1 MVLRAVALA
10 TLVLAAGPAAASAD
24 VELNVIPH
32 GQQEPGVAWASQA
45 GMLPANTQA
54 LMYDRLTPLG
64 RNVTDAVLAPSADGS
79 GYFKSAKLLDP
90 DDPSL
95 ITDQTISADIRG
107 TTVTARIRRDA
118 YGVPHVFS
126 DTDDGVVFG
135 AGYVIAEDRNLLIN
149 QARDNGLAAALD
161 IPGAPAINLILG
173 LYSYTPTP
181 QVRKR
186 VGREQVKALRKAGV
200 DGVRVLHDIDTYL
213 VGINLWY
220 SENQPDQR
228 IFDRTDIFA
237 LNAVKAQFL
246 GEGGGEEIPNALFLD
261 TARDELGSKTG
272 ARVYQ
277 DLRMRND
284 PETST
289 TTRRPAPHQT
299 NVPVTKPK
307 GLVRLE
313 QGSFKSAGVTLPGE
327 DASGA
332 AAAAAGVRPHHE
344 ASNVLMVD
352 GERSATGTPIMVG
365 GPQIGYN
372 YPGLTMEV
380 GLYGPT
386 LRARGATSAPFPGY
400 MLIGRGEGFAWT
412 LTSAGADII
421 DTYAERLCRGSRTRY
436 VFKGKCRQMKTV
448 DAGTI
453 AKGEDSV
460 KVRYRETV
468 HGPVVGYARVA
479 GSKRVVALAQKRSS
493 QGRETTDQIFF
504 QRLST
509 GRVTNAQEFIDAS
522 KSTPQTFNSFYV
534 DDQDIAFVTSGR
546 LPIRRKGVNGDLP
559 VDGRGSY
566 EWRGFL
572 GNGKHPQDI
581 SPDDGL
587 LVNWNNKPAKD
598 FPAGDERWDEGGTQ
612 RVDWLLAELAKRPQ
626 HTPASVL
633 GAANAGATADPRGLM
648 WPAVKAVL
656 DRGTA
661 PSPLAAAVVAQ
672 ITAWSAGDASW
683 VDANGD
689 GTIDAPGQAAIAAVW
704 QPLTAAALCGRL
716 GDDVCESLRTRQ
728 SPFQSPPGGMY
739 GGWHQYVSKD
749 LRTLLGQPVAGK
761 FKVRYCG
768 RGDVERCAADLWAA
782 IQQGADAAAQ
792 TQGTGNP
799 AQWKTPT
806 VKISFSPLPLV
817 DMQYT
822 NRPSGIHQVMQ
833 FAP

>member
-1 MVLRAVALA
+1 MVIRAVALA
-10 TLVLAAGPAAASAD
+10 TLALAAAPAAASAD
-24 VELNVIPH
+24 TELNVIPH
-32 GQQEPGVAWASQA
+32 GQQEPGVAWASQP
-45 GMLPANTQA
+45 GMLPANAQA

-64 RNVTDAVLAPSADGS
+64 RNVTDAVLAPSADGT
-79 GYFKSAKLLDP
+79 GYFKSAKLLTP

-95 ITDQTISADIRG
+95 ITDQTITADIGG
-107 TTVTARIRRDA
+107 TAVTARIRRDA

-126 DTDDGVVFG
+126 DSDEGVIFG
-135 AGYVIAEDRNLLIN
+135 AGYVIAADRNLLLD
-149 QARDNGLAAALD
+149 QARDNGLAGALD
-161 IPGAPAINLILG
+161 IPGAQAIELILG
-173 LYSYTPTP
+173 LYDYTPTP
-181 QVRKR
+181 AVRKR
-186 VGREQVKALRKAGV
+186 VERQQEKALRKAGV
-200 DGVRVLHDIDTYL
+200 DGLRVMRDIDTYL

-220 SENQPDQR
+220 SENRPDQR
-228 IFDRTDIFA
+228 FFDRTDIYA

-261 TARDELGSKTG
+261 TARDELGNKAGT
-272 ARVYQ
+272 RVYQ
-277 DLRMRND
+277 DLRMRDD

-289 TTRRPAPHQT
+289 TTQRSAPHRT
-299 NVPVTKPK
+299 NVSAAKPK

-313 QGSFKSAGVTLPGE
+313 EGSFKPAGVTLPG
-327 DASGA
+327 AGA
-332 AAAAAGVRPHHE
+332 ATAAGVRPHRE

-352 GERSATGTPIMVG
+352 GDRSATGAPIMVG

-400 MLIGRGEGFAWT
+400 MLIGRGQDFAWT

-421 DTYAERLCRGSRTRY
+421 DTYAERLCGGSRTRY
-436 VFKGKCRQMKTV
+436 VYKGKCRRMNTV
-448 DAGTI
+448 NAGTI

-479 GSKRVVALAQKRSS
+479 GGRRVVALAQKRSS
-493 QGRETTDQIFF
+493 RGRETTDQIFF
-504 QRLST
+504 QRLSS

-522 KSTPQTFNSFYV
+522 KATPQTFNSFYV
-534 DDQDIAFVTSGR
+534 DDEDIAFVTSGR
-546 LPIRRKGVNGDLP
+546 LPIRRKGVNPDLP
-559 VDGRGSY
+559 VDGRGKY

-572 GNGKHPQDI
+572 GNAAHPQDI

-612 RVDWLLAELAKRPQ
+612 RVDWLLAELAKVPK
-626 HTPASVL
+626 HTPATVL

-661 PSPLAAAVVAQ
+661 PSPLAAAVVDQ

-683 VDANGD
+683 VDADGD

-704 QPLTAAALCGRL
+704 QPLAAAALCGRL
-716 GDDVCESLRTRQ
+716 GDDVCEALRTRQ

-739 GGWHQYVSKD
+739 GGWHQYMSKD

-768 RGDVERCAADLWAA
+768 RGNVERCAADLWAA
-782 IQQGADAAAQ
+782 IEQGASAAAQ
-792 TQGTGNP
+792 TQGTTDP
-799 AQWKTPT
+799 AGWRTPT
-806 VKISFSPLPLV
+806 VKISFSPLPLA